1 MYVYCGEDNI
11 EYLVD
16 METEK
21 VYELTIGE
29 NEEVVNYRVHRQKM
43 QNFLLNFLLF

>member
-16 METEK
+16 TETEK
-21 VYELTIGE
+21 VYELTFDE
-29 NEEVVNYRVHRQKM
+29 KDEVVSCFDCDGTCCAFVCGD
-43 QNFLLNFLLF
+43 